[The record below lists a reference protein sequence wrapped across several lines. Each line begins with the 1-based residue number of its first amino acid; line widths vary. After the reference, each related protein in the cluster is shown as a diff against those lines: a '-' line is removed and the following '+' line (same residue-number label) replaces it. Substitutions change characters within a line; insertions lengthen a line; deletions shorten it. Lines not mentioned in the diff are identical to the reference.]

1 MGTKEQMQNIGK
13 RGTTRFGN
21 MVVQVEITDY
31 KVSYGKERWL
41 VTPVAGSGDTWVET
55 CPL

>member
-1 MGTKEQMQNIGK
+1 MQNIGK